1 MGGRGILN
9 LHAREGVYPDP
20 GHTSGYFDGERSGV
34 APYVEAGVEMLR
46 LQRYVVPVTIG
57 LNVAF

>member
-1 MGGRGILN
+1 VGGRGILN
-9 LHAREGVYPDP
+9 LHASEGECP
-20 GHTSGYFDGERSGV
+20 GSGATSGYFDGERSGV
-34 APYVEAGVEMLR
+34 APYAEAGVEMLR